1 MELVQPP
8 FLELKGVRH
17 VSATQEEQTA
27 HEDGGEAV
35 DSQGACHNQGP
46 AKRDTKYF
54 FWAFLHLEAD
64 WNQVNVFW
72 FLYFSLFW
80 NLRAQ
85 LSTPVG
91 HAAILPKH
99 RDGHYAPGTQ
109 NWDPKKHN

>member
-54 FWAFLHLEAD
+54 F
-64 WNQVNVFW
+64 
-72 FLYFSLFW
+72 
-80 NLRAQ
+80 
-85 LSTPVG
+85 
-91 HAAILPKH
+91 
-99 RDGHYAPGTQ
+99 
-109 NWDPKKHN
+109 